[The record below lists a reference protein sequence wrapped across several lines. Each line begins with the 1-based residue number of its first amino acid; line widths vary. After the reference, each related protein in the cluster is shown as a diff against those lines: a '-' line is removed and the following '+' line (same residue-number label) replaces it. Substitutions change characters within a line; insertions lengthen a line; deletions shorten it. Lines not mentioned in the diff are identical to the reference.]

1 MEDILPT
8 IPVNTSIDSKIVL
21 DLDAEFSSSMD
32 GVTEILGQ
40 GTNINISIN
49 KNTYYFST

>member
-32 GVTEILGQ
+32 GVTDILSQ
-40 GTNINISIN
+40 GTDINTNIN
-49 KNTYYFST
+49 KKTFST